1 MADFYLFRFKTLQTR
16 LTVLLLIPV
25 FVLMFT
31 AGVVSFFYTRNAML
45 TQWNESSA
53 LKLQRAAHGIEMRIL
68 APIRMLDLLFKS
80 NVQTTLSSGQ
90 IIGLLGA
97 MDGVTRVDYAPK
109 EKAQVNTR
117 MGKKYPGMAKKG
129 QGRMLFHRS
138 RISSVSEPNYDTA
151 QGQEIVT
158 VTLVLSDAAQ
168 KTKATLEIHMGVDY
182 LLEDITRLGWWQSD
196 LACIVTGGGK
206 YVAHTNMIMT
216 DRVFL
221 GDKGDPLEL
230 AILEKIKTTSYGTVQ
245 SKESSPEKIAGFYTL
260 DQVPWTVILFAKG
273 DILLA
278 PIINYRNAF
287 ALGSLCLVVLILI
300 LIRFQTGQVV
310 NAIQLISNK
319 ARKVAKGDYGS
330 PIPVTGQDEISQLV
344 KSYNAMVKG
353 LEERDLIRNS
363 FGRYVDPEFA
373 KTLLARPDAGKLGG
387 DRREVVILMS
397 DIRGFTQLSESLSP
411 EIIIQVLNQYFSRM
425 IQIIQ
430 AHDGII
436 VDFIGDAI
444 LVFFDPPQTPISDTV
459 RKAIDCAGSMQTQMD
474 AFNIEMEDQGM
485 PALYMG
491 IGLNAGQVVVGNI
504 GSHTRAKY
512 GIVGSAVNITSR
524 IQARA
529 QAGEIVVPSV
539 VIPCLRQNWVA
550 KRSFSATL
558 KGIKDPMD
566 LSVIDHIS

>member
-1 MADFYLFRFKTLQTR
+1 MADFSFFRFKTLQTR

-31 AGVVSFFYTRNAML
+31 AGVISFFYTRNAML
-45 TQWNESSA
+45 TQWNESAA

-68 APIRMLDLLFKS
+68 APVRMLDLLFKS
-80 NVQTTLSSGQ
+80 DVQTTLSSGQ
-90 IIGLLGA
+90 ILGLLGA
-97 MDGVTRVDYAPK
+97 MDGVTRVDYIPK
-109 EKAQVNTR
+109 ETAQVNTR
-117 MGKKYPGMAKKG
+117 MGKKYPGMATKG
-129 QGRMLFHRS
+129 QGRMRFHRS
-138 RISSVSEPNYDTA
+138 RISEVSEPNYDTV
-151 QGQEIVT
+151 QEQEIVI
-158 VTLVLSDAAQ
+158 VTLVLSDADQ
-168 KTKATLEIHMGVDY
+168 KAMATLEIHMGVDS

-196 LACIVTGGGK
+196 LACIVTSGGK

-230 AILEKIKTTSYGTVQ
+230 AILGKMENTAYGTVQ
-245 SKESSPEKIAGFYTL
+245 SKENPPKKIAGFYTL
-260 DQVPWTVILFAKG
+260 DQVPWTVILFARG
-273 DILLA
+273 DILLE

-287 ALGSLCLVVLILI
+287 ALGSLCLVCFILI

-344 KSYNAMVKG
+344 QSYNAMVKG

-373 KTLLARPDAGKLGG
+373 KSLLARPDAGNLGG
-387 DRREVVILMS
+387 ERREVVIMMS

-444 LVFFDPPQTPISDTV
+444 LVFFDPLQSPVSDTIS
-459 RKAIDCAGSMQTQMD
+459 KAIDCAGSMQTQMD
-474 AFNIEMEDQGM
+474 AFNLEMEDQGM

-491 IGLNAGQVVVGNI
+491 IGLNAGQVIVGNI

-524 IQARA
+524 IQDRA
-529 QAGEIVVPSV
+529 QAGEIVVPSA
-539 VIPCLRQNWVA
+539 VIPCLNEKWVV
-550 KRSFSATL
+550 RSFSATL

-566 LSVIDHIS
+566 LSVIDPIS

>member
-1 MADFYLFRFKTLQTR
+1 MVNFPFRTLQAR

-25 FVLMFT
+25 FVLMLT
-31 AGVVSFFYTRNAML
+31 AGFTSFFYTRNAML
-45 TQWNESSA
+45 AQWNESAA
-53 LKLQRAAHGIEMRIL
+53 LKLQRAGHGIEMRLL
-68 APIRMLDLLFKS
+68 APVRMLDLLFEP
-80 NVQTTLSSGQ
+80 NVQTTLSSEQ

-97 MDGVTRVDYAPK
+97 MDGVTRVDYTPK
-109 EKAQVNTR
+109 GKDPVNTR
-117 MGKKYPGMAKKG
+117 VMGRKYPGSSKKG

-138 RISSVSEPNYDTA
+138 RISGVSEPNYDTA
-151 QGQEIVT
+151 QAQEIVI
-158 VTLVLSDAAQ
+158 VTLELSDAAQ
-168 KTKATLEIHMGVDY
+168 KAIATLKIHMGVDY
-182 LLEDITRLGWWQSD
+182 LLEEITRLGWWQSD

-221 GDKGDPLEL
+221 GDRGDPLEL
-230 AILEKIKTTSYGTVQ
+230 AIFEKIKTTPYGTVQ
-245 SKESSPEKIAGFYTL
+245 SKERPPKTIAGFYSL

-287 ALGSLCLVVLILI
+287 ALGTLCLVCIILV

-310 NAIQLISNK
+310 NAIQLISNR

-373 KTLLARPDAGKLGG
+373 KSLLARPDAGNLGG
-387 DRREVVILMS
+387 ERREVVIMMS

-411 EIIIQVLNQYFSRM
+411 EIIIQVLNQYFSQM

-430 AHDGII
+430 THDGII

-444 LVFFDPPQTPISDTV
+444 LVFFDPLQSPVSDTIG
-459 RKAIDCAGSMQTQMD
+459 KAIDCAGSMQTQMD
-474 AFNIEMEDQGM
+474 IFNIDMGGQGL

-491 IGLNAGQVVVGNI
+491 IGLNAGQVIVGNI

-529 QAGEIVVPSV
+529 QAGEIVVPSA
-539 VIPCLRQNWVA
+539 VIPSLKENWVI

-566 LSVIDHIS
+566 LRVIEPIS